1 LDSSLLHNCLL
12 ARISSF
18 TLTYRNSPIM
28 RYAVGLL
35 LLLVPVVYGQR
46 DAKIPDP
53 DPEVE
58 RKSFKVAEG
67 FEVTLFAADPLLAK
81 PLQINFDAQGRLWVV
96 SSETYPQI
104 KPGQKADDKV
114 LILEDT
120 KGTGKADK
128 VTVFADGLLIP
139 SGLEPG
145 DGGVYVANSTEL
157 IHLSASKPGGKA
169 DRKKVILSG
178 FGTEDTH
185 HMLHTLRW
193 GHDGNLYM
201 NQSVYIHSSIET
213 PHGPR
218 RLNGGGIWKFRP
230 ETLELEVFTRGMVN
244 SWGHHFDRWG
254 QSFATDG
261 AGSQGVNPQI
271 PGGAY
276 FWASGVSRTL
286 SGVNPGSPKYCGCE
300 IVSGRHLPEDWQG
313 DLITCDFRANRVV
326 RYKLAPNGAGYTARL
341 MPDVIKASHPAF
353 RPVDV
358 KMGPDGAIYIA
369 DWYNPII
376 QHGEVDFRDPRR
388 DQTRGRIWRITAKG
402 RKLAPKTELAKA
414 KPAEL
419 LAALESEEGFTRHF
433 ARRELLTRDRKDTLA
448 ALKEFVSKTEAKK
461 ESLLLEALWCYQT
474 LREVEPT
481 LLSKLLTATDYRVR
495 AAAVRVVDGWA
506 DQLPN
511 VLALLE
517 PRLADDH
524 PQVRLEAVCAL
535 RRVESPRAAELALR
549 VLERPMDQYLD
560 YSLWLTL
567 RELESQWLPALQAGT
582 FKAESRGLAFALEA
596 VGSNKVIGPLVS
608 LLRSGKTTP
617 ETEGSLLGV
626 LARVAGPNELS
637 MVLNAA
643 ADDKRPAA
651 QRVALLTALADA
663 ARDRGVAPADR
674 KPLAALLANPDVEI
688 QALRLAGLW
697 KTEEMRGTFSALAR
711 DDKATPEQRSAAIA
725 GLGDL
730 GGKESVVVLG
740 TIIDA
745 KGDIAMRRAA
755 FVALARFDLN
765 AAASRAPALLADE
778 KPESVQDLFD
788 AFTTRKGGAATLAKA
803 LTGQKLPAD
812 VARVGVRTLRGS
824 GRPDDG
830 LIEALSKAGGL
841 TEGTR
846 KVDAKEVEALTA
858 EVRSR
863 GDAIRGE
870 AIYRRGDMQ
879 CLKCHAIGGAGGAV
893 GPDMSSIGASAQID
907 YLVESLLLPSK
918 AIKEGYHSVLVTTK
932 RGEQFTGVK
941 IRETKEAITL
951 RTDQDKEVVI
961 AMRRV
966 ENIMPSKVSLM
977 PEGLTDTLTRNELVD
992 LVAFLSSLGKT
1003 ERFSVGRDRPARRWQ
1018 VLVPTKEVS
1027 FLLGRKGVVGLLDD
1041 ASLTWEPAYSTVHG
1055 DLPLEGLSTFKT
1067 FGKDG
1072 ATLTLL
1078 RAELDST
1085 ADVKAVLK
1093 MADEAGLTLWLDG
1106 EPLTPAKAMKVTL
1119 KAGSHVIHVLI
1130 DRGARKTP
1138 VRLEIDDTPGS
1149 AVLRFVGGK

>member
-1 LDSSLLHNCLL
+1 
-12 ARISSF
+12 
-18 TLTYRNSPIM
+18 M
-28 RYAVGLL
+28 RYA
-35 LLLVPVVYGQR
+35 LLVCLLVVPLVHAQR
-46 DAKIPDP
+46 DARVPDP
-53 DPEVE
+53 DPEVQ
-58 RKSFKVAEG
+58 RKSFKVADG
-67 FEVTLFAADPLLAK
+67 FEVTLFAADPFLAK
-81 PLQINFDAQGRLWVV
+81 PLQMNFDAAGRLWIV

-104 KPGQKADDKV
+104 KPGQKANDKV

-120 KGTGKADK
+120 NHDGKADK

-157 IHLSASKPGGKA
+157 IHLSVSKPGIKA

-261 AGSQGVNPQI
+261 AGNQGVNPQI

-341 MPDVIKASHPAF
+341 MPDVLKSSHPAF

-402 RKLAPKTELAKA
+402 RDLVA
-414 KPAEL
+414 KPKLSEATPVQL
-419 LAALESEEGFTRHF
+419 LEYLDAPEGWTRHF
-433 ARRELLTRDRKDTLA
+433 ARRELASRDRKEALA
-448 ALKEFVSKTEAKK
+448 ALKDFTSKTDAKN
-461 ESLLLEALWCYQT
+461 ETLRLELLWCYQT
-474 LREVEPT
+474 LRQVEPH
-481 LLSKLLTATDYRVR
+481 LLRALLNATDYRVR

-549 VLERPMDQYLD
+549 LLERPMDQYLD

-567 RELESQWLPALQAGT
+567 RELEPHWLPALQAGS
-582 FKAESRGLAFALEA
+582 FRADSRGLAFALEA
-596 VGSNKVIGPLVS
+596 IGSNKVIGPIVH
-608 LLRSGKTTP
+608 LLKSGKASP
-617 ETEGSLLGV
+617 ETQPGLLNV
-626 LARVAGPNELS
+626 LARVGGPAELNL
-637 MVLNAA
+637 VLAQA
-643 ADDKRPAA
+643 ADSKTP
-651 QRVALLTALADA
+651 QRNRHDL
-663 ARDRGVAPADR
+663 
-674 KPLAALLANPDVEI
+674 LAALLASAQERGAVPADRRPLTSLLDADESL
-688 QALRLAGLW
+688 QAPALRLAGLY
-697 KTEEMRGTFSALAR
+697 KAEEHRTRLTTTAQNTTSSPALRLAAVAALA
-711 DDKATPEQRSAAIA
+711 
-725 GLGDL
+725 DL
-730 GGKESVVVLG
+730 GGNQSVKTLVGLLDGKTEPDV
-740 TIIDA
+740 
-745 KGDIAMRRAA
+745 RRAA
-755 FVALARFDLN
+755 LLALAALDLPLAARN
-765 AAASRAPALLADE
+765 ALDVLRNE
-778 KPESVQDLFD
+778 KPETVQDLFE
-788 AFTTRKGGAATLAKA
+788 AFTTRKGGASLLAKA
-803 LTGQKLPAD
+803 LAGQKLPAD

-830 LIEALSKAGGL
+830 LIEALNQSGGL
-841 TEGTR
+841 TQGR
-846 KVDAKEVEALTA
+846 PKVDAKEIEALTA

-863 GDAIRGE
+863 GEAVRGE
-870 AIYRRGDMQ
+870 AIYRRAELQ
-879 CLKCHAIGGAGGAV
+879 CQKCHAIGGAGGAV
-893 GPDMSSIGASAQID
+893 GPDLSSIGASAPVD

-932 RGEQFTGVK
+932 RGEQFSGIK
-941 IRETKEAITL
+941 ICETKEAITL
-951 RTDQDKEVVI
+951 RTDQDKEVMI

-966 ENIMPSKVSLM
+966 EEIQPSKVSLM
-977 PEGLTDTLTRNELVD
+977 P
-992 LVAFLSSLGKT
+992 
-1003 ERFSVGRDRPARRWQ
+1003 
-1018 VLVPTKEVS
+1018 
-1027 FLLGRKGVVGLLDD
+1027 D
-1041 ASLTWEPAYSTVHG
+1041 A
-1055 DLPLEGLSTFKT
+1055 
-1067 FGKDG
+1067 
-1072 ATLTLL
+1072 
-1078 RAELDST
+1078 
-1085 ADVKAVLK
+1085 
-1093 MADEAGLTLWLDG
+1093 G
-1106 EPLTPAKAMKVTL
+1106 ET
-1119 KAGSHVIHVLI
+1119 
-1130 DRGARKTP
+1130 
-1138 VRLEIDDTPGS
+1138 
-1149 AVLRFVGGK
+1149 

>member
-1 LDSSLLHNCLL
+1 
-12 ARISSF
+12 
-18 TLTYRNSPIM
+18 M
-28 RYAVGLL
+28 RYAVILSLL
-35 LLLVPVVYGQR
+35 AVPLVHAPIVYAQR
-46 DAKIPDP
+46 DARVPDP
-53 DPEVE
+53 DPEVQ
-58 RKSFKVAEG
+58 RKSFKVADG

-81 PLQINFDAQGRLWVV
+81 PLQINFDSAGRLWIVC
-96 SSETYPQI
+96 SETYPQI
-104 KPGQKADDKV
+104 KPGQKANDKV
-114 LILEDT
+114 LILEDS

-128 VTVFADGLLIP
+128 VTIFADGLLIP

-261 AGSQGVNPQI
+261 AGNQGVNPQI

-300 IVSGRHLPEDWQG
+300 IVSGRHLPDDWQG

-341 MPDVIKASHPAF
+341 MPDVIKSSHPAF

-388 DQTRGRIWRITAKG
+388 DTTRGRIWRLTAKG
-402 RKLAPKTELAKA
+402 RDLVARPQLTTAT
-414 KPAEL
+414 PRQL
-419 LAALESEEGFTRHF
+419 LEHLRLPEGYTRHF
-433 ARRELLTRDRKDTLA
+433 ARRELADRDRKEALA
-448 ALKEFVSKTEAKK
+448 ALKAFVDKTDDQDEP
-461 ESLLLEALWCYQT
+461 LRLELLWCYQT
-474 LREVEPT
+474 LREVEPI

-495 AAAVRVVDGWA
+495 AAAVRVVADWA
-506 DQLPN
+506 DRLPN

-549 VLERPMDQYLD
+549 VLERPLDTYLD

-567 RELESQWLPALQAGT
+567 RELEPLWLPALQAGS
-582 FKAESRGLAFALEA
+582 FKADSRGLAFALEA
-596 VGSNKVIGPLVS
+596 IGSNKVIQPVVS
-608 LLRSGKTTP
+608 LLRSGKATP
-617 ETEGSLLGV
+617 QSEASLWTV
-626 LARVAGPNELS
+626 LARVGGPGELDL
-637 MVLNAA
+637 VLAQA
-643 ADDKRPAA
+643 ADPKTPARTRRELLAVLVATA
-651 QRVALLTALADA
+651 QERS
-663 ARDRGVAPADR
+663 VAPADR
-674 KPLAALLANPDVEI
+674 KALASLLKEDEALQTL
-688 QALRLAGLW
+688 ALRLAGLW
-697 KTEEMRGTFSALAR
+697 KAEEHRALLQTTALKGSSEPLRLAAITALA
-711 DDKATPEQRSAAIA
+711 
-725 GLGDL
+725 DL
-730 GGKESVVVLG
+730 GGSESVKTLAG
-740 TIIDA
+740 LLDA
-745 KGDIAMRRAA
+745 KQEAGIRRAA
-755 FVALARFDLN
+755 FLALATLDLSQ
-765 AAASRAPALLADE
+765 AAQRAVTVLSAE
-778 KPESVQDLFD
+778 QPETVQDLFEV
-788 AFTTRKGGAATLAKA
+788 FTTRKGGAALLAQA
-803 LTGQKLPAD
+803 LAGQKLPAD
-812 VARVGVRTLRGS
+812 IARVGVRTLRSS
-824 GRPDDG
+824 GRPDQG
-830 LIEALSKAGGL
+830 LMDVLTQAGGL
-841 TEGTR
+841 TQGTR
-846 KVDAKEVEALTA
+846 KPDAKEIEALTA

-863 GDAIRGE
+863 GDAVRGE
-870 AIYRRGDMQ
+870 AIYRRAELQ
-879 CLKCHAIGGAGGAV
+879 CQKCHAIGGAGGAV
-893 GPDMSSIGASAQID
+893 GPDMSSIGASAPID

-932 RGEQFTGVK
+932 RGEQFTGIK

-961 AMRRV
+961 PLRRV

-977 PEGLTDTLTRNELVD
+977 PEGLTDSLTRNELVD
-992 LVAFLSSLGKT
+992 LVAFLSALGKS

-1018 VLVPTKEVS
+1018 VLLPTKEV
-1027 FLLGRKGVVGLLDD
+1027 FHLLGRQGVVGLLDD
-1041 ASLTWEPAYSTVHG
+1041 PSLTWEPTYSTVAG
-1055 DLPLEGLSTFKT
+1055 YLPLEGLPTFKT
-1067 FGKDG
+1067 FGKEG
-1072 ATLTLL
+1072 ATLSLL
-1078 RAELDST
+1078 RAELEST
-1085 ADVKAVLK
+1085 AEVKAVLK
-1093 MADEAGLTLWLDG
+1093 LADETGLTLWLDG
-1106 EPLTPAKAMKVTL
+1106 EPLKPARAIDVTL
-1119 KAGSHVIHVLI
+1119 KPGVHVVHVLI
-1130 DRGARKTP
+1130 DRAARKTP
-1138 VRLEIDDTPGS
+1138 LRLEIDDTPGS
-1149 AVLRFVGGK
+1149 AALRFVGGK

>member
-1 LDSSLLHNCLL
+1 VLTVPLVFAPL
-12 ARISSF
+12 AH
-18 TLTYRNSPIM
+18 
-28 RYAVGLL
+28 A
-35 LLLVPVVYGQR
+35 QR
-46 DAKIPDP
+46 DARIPDP
-53 DPEVE
+53 DPEVQ
-58 RKSFKVAEG
+58 RKTFKVAEG

-128 VTVFADGLLIP
+128 VTVFAEGLLIP

-157 IHLSASKPGGKA
+157 IHLSASKPGIKA

-230 ETLELEVFTRGMVN
+230 ETLDLEVFTRGMVN

-326 RYKLAPNGAGYTARL
+326 RYKLAPNGAGYSARL
-341 MPDVIKASHPAF
+341 MPDVIKSSHPAF

-388 DQTRGRIWRITAKG
+388 DLTRGRIWRITAKG
-402 RKLAPKTELAKA
+402 RKLAPQPELTKA
-414 KPAEL
+414 TP
-419 LAALESEEGFTRHF
+419 AALLTALEAEEGYTRHF
-433 ARRELLTRDRKDTLA
+433 ARRELLNRDRKDSLA
-448 ALKEFVSKTEAKK
+448 ALKEFVSKTDAKK
-461 ESLLLEALWCYQT
+461 EALLLEALWCYQT

-506 DQLPN
+506 DRLPN

-567 RELESQWLPALQAGT
+567 RELEPLWLPALQAGT
-582 FKAESRGLAFALEA
+582 FKAESRGLAFALDA
-596 VGSNKVIGPLVS
+596 VGSNKVIGPLVG
-608 LLRSGKTTP
+608 LLRSGKASP
-617 ETEGSLLGV
+617 ETEASLLVV
-626 LARVAGPNELS
+626 LARVGGPGELNL
-637 MVLNAA
+637 VLARAA
-643 ADDKRPAA
+643 EAKTPARTRRDLLAVLVATA
-651 QRVALLTALADA
+651 QE
-663 ARDRGVAPADR
+663 RGAAPADR
-674 KPLAALLANPDVEI
+674 KALAALLKEDETL
-688 QALRLAGLW
+688 QTLALRLAGLW
-697 KTEEMRGTFSALAR
+697 KAEEHRALLA
-711 DDKATPEQRSAAIA
+711 ATAAKGSEAVRLAAIA
-725 GLGDL
+725 ALADL
-730 GGKESVVVLG
+730 GGPESTKTLAG
-740 TIIDA
+740 LLDP
-745 KGDIAMRRAA
+745 KGDASARRAA
-755 FVALARFDLN
+755 FIALAALDLPQAAKN
-765 AAASRAPALLADE
+765 AVAVLGAE
-778 KPESVQDLFD
+778 KPETVQDLFD
-788 AFTTRKGGAATLAKA
+788 AFTTRKGGAALLAKSLA
-803 LTGQKLPAD
+803 GQKLPAD

-824 GRPDDG
+824 GRPEEG

-846 KVDAKEVEALTA
+846 KVDAKEVDALTA

-863 GDAIRGE
+863 GDALRGE

-1018 VLVPTKEVS
+1018 VLVPTKEV
-1027 FLLGRKGVVGLLDD
+1027 FHLLGRKGVVGLLDE
-1041 ASLTWEPAYSTVHG
+1041 ASLTWEPTYSAVNG
-1055 DLPLEGLSTFKT
+1055 QLPLEGLPTFKT

-1078 RAELDST
+1078 RAELETT
-1085 ADVKAVLK
+1085 AEVKAVLRL
-1093 MADEAGLTLWLDG
+1093 ADEAGVTLWLNG
-1106 EPLTPAKAMKVTL
+1106 EPLTPAKAMNVAL
-1119 KAGSHVIHVLI
+1119 KSGTHAIHVLI

>member
-1 LDSSLLHNCLL
+1 
-12 ARISSF
+12 
-18 TLTYRNSPIM
+18 M
-28 RYAVGLL
+28 RYALL
-35 LLLVPVVYGQR
+35 LCLVVAPLAQAQR
-46 DAKIPDP
+46 NAKIPDP

-58 RKSFKVAEG
+58 RKSFKVADG
-67 FEVTLFAADPLLAK
+67 FEVNLFAGDPLLAK
-81 PLQINFDAQGRLWVV
+81 PLQINFDSAGRLWVV

-104 KPGQKADDKV
+104 KPGQKANDKV

-120 KGTGKADK
+120 KGTGSADK

-230 ETLELEVFTRGMVN
+230 ETLDLEVFTRGMVN

-261 AGSQGVNPQI
+261 AGGQGVNPQI

-300 IVSGRHLPEDWQG
+300 IVSGRHLPDDWQG

-341 MPDVIKASHPAF
+341 MPDVIKATHPAF
-353 RPVDV
+353 RPIDV
-358 KMGPDGAIYIA
+358 KMGPDGAIYVA

-402 RKLAPKTELAKA
+402 RDLAPKPELTKA
-414 KPAEL
+414 TPAQLLEY
-419 LAALESEEGFTRHF
+419 LAAPEGYTRHF
-433 ARRELLTRDRKDTLA
+433 ARRELASRDPKEAGA
-448 ALKEFVSKTEAKK
+448 ALSAFVTKK
-461 ESLLLEALWCYQT
+461 ADKDEPLLLESLWCYQT

-481 LLSKLLTATDYRVR
+481 LLNKLLNATDYRVR

-517 PRLADDH
+517 PRIADDH
-524 PQVRLEAVCAL
+524 PQVRLEAICAL

-549 VLERPMDQYLD
+549 ALERPMDQYID
-560 YSLWLTL
+560 YSLWLTM
-567 RELESQWLPALQAGT
+567 RELESTWLPALQAGN
-582 FKAESRGLAFALEA
+582 FNADSRGLAFALEA
-596 VGSNKVIGPLVS
+596 VGSNKVIAPLVS
-608 LLRSGKTTP
+608 LLRSGKASP
-617 ETEGSLLGV
+617 ETEASLLKV
-626 LARVAGPNELS
+626 LARVAGPGELNL
-637 MVLNAA
+637 VLAKA
-643 ADDKRPAA
+643 SDAKTPPRTRQELLA
-651 QRVALLTALADA
+651 ALLATAQE
-663 ARDRGVAPADR
+663 RGAAPADR
-674 KPLAALLANPDVEI
+674 KALVTLLKEDESLRTT
-688 QALRLAGLW
+688 ALRLAGLW
-697 KTEEMRGTFSALAR
+697 KAEDQRGTLEDIAR
-711 DDKATPEQRSAAIA
+711 DAKASEALRGAAIV
-725 GLGDL
+725 GLADL
-730 GGKESVVVLG
+730 GGDRATKALG
-740 TIIDA
+740 ELLDSKTEPTL
-745 KGDIAMRRAA
+745 RRSA
-755 FVALARFDLN
+755 FVALARLDLA
-765 AAASRAPALLADE
+765 AAASRAAAVLSAE
-778 KPESVQDLFD
+778 KPEAVQELFD
-788 AFTTRKGGAATLAKA
+788 AFTTRKGGAAALAKA
-803 LTGQKLPAD
+803 LDGQKLPAD
-812 VARVGVRTLRGS
+812 VARIGVRTLRVS

-830 LIEALSKAGGL
+830 LIDALTKAGGL
-841 TEGTR
+841 TFGPRE
-846 KVDAKEVEALTA
+846 VSAKEIDALAA
-858 EVRSR
+858 EVRSK
-863 GDAIRGE
+863 GDAARGE

-893 GPDMSSIGASAQID
+893 GPDMSSIGASAQVD

-918 AIKEGYHSVLVTTK
+918 AIKEGYHSVLVTTT
-932 RGEQFTGVK
+932 RGEQFTGIK
-941 IRETKEAITL
+941 IRETKDAIAL
-951 RTDQDKEVVI
+951 RTDQDKEVVLP
-961 AMRRV
+961 MRRV
-966 ENIMPSKVSLM
+966 ESITPSKVSLM
-977 PEGLTDTLTRNELVD
+977 PEGLTDNLTRAELVD
-992 LVAFLSSLGKT
+992 LVAFLSALGKSDGY
-1003 ERFSVGRDRPARRWQ
+1003 SVGRDRPARRWQ

-1027 FLLGRKGVVGLLDD
+1027 YLLGRKGVVGLLDD
-1041 ASLTWEPAYSTVHG
+1041 PSLTWEPTYSTVAG
-1055 DLPLEGLSTFKT
+1055 TLPLEGLPTFKT

-1072 ATLTLL
+1072 ASLTMLQAQL
-1078 RAELDST
+1078 ETT
-1085 ADVKAVLK
+1085 ADLKAALK
-1093 MADEAGLTLWLDG
+1093 LNDIAGLTVWLDG
-1106 EPLTPAKAMKVTL
+1106 EPIAPATTMHKPLKPGVHILT
-1119 KAGSHVIHVLI
+1119 VLI
-1130 DRGARKTP
+1130 DRDARKTGL
-1138 VRLEIDDTPGS
+1138 RLEIDDTPGS
-1149 AVLRFVGGK
+1149 AALRFVGGK